1 MKKRVIVFIAI
12 LIVLLGISNVRAEA
26 NFILSTEQT
35 SQETCPT
42 VFTVYQFTVTN
53 NGNEVDTY
61 TVSKS
66 GSAANWVIVSPPGF
80 VLEPGSSES
89 LYVYVTPS
97 KSARSGDYIL
107 DISVTG
113 DKAGSKTSSVNL
125 KVGECH
131 AVLVNQIDSFQE
143 ICTGES
149 TSYTFAVQNTGQWTE
164 NVRLSLAG
172 SAAQWSSLSEEF
184 LRLEPEE
191 SKSVTLF
198 ADPVAN
204 EVGDFDITVTVRSLE
219 SNALTSEEFD
229 LKING
234 CYGVELSAD
243 ENFASFCEN
252 SEVTVPLVIK
262 NPGTASNSYNL
273 EISGADW
280 ISLEQTQV
288 TLDAGQ
294 QRTIDAVLFPGF
306 NVQGKFPITITA
318 DTQFG
323 DKSDDIILTANVMKC
338 HDISVS
344 VSEEDDIICPRTSK
358 IYSADIMNTGTKT
371 ERFSLSLSAP
381 TWVKLSEESVVLD
394 ASETATIDIIAE
406 PEATVPPGRYGVT
419 LESNSL
425 EPSAV
430 KDKDSMFIEIAT
442 KDSCFGVRTTA
453 EKEFIKVAYGE
464 GTLVPIVIE
473 NLGSETEV
481 FELDVSG
488 SGAAFTQLNPSS
500 ITITGN
506 SAETIYLYVAVP
518 EKTEKETYSVTVA
531 ARDESGVVSSSSN
544 VFITVT
550 DEAEVIP
557 IPELEDDVSGPFDGI
572 IASLSGLSDRITGL
586 FAADLPDESIDEP
599 DTTEPSSAEPEGTPE
614 QPEEETPEE
623 SEAEEP
629 AESTE
634 PEVSEEDTETE
645 VELTTMD
652 FDQLKSK
659 INEYRYRVGAII
671 LIIILIGA
679 YLILGK
685 PAKGAKNQRFSEPK
699 GKKKKKGIV
708 QRFSDWLDEDV
719 EEIEIIDE
727 PKKAETKKESV
738 SIFGKFKGWLEEDD
752 IEKMIEEES
761 KPSKK
766 AIPAKKSE
774 KSIFQRFSA
783 WLEEDE
789 APTTKQSLAEPKGA
803 KNEPKKVLIS
813 KSVSKPKETPKSAKT
828 GGFWDKFVAWLEE
841 DEEEIAERNAKEKK
855 KIEKKTKKEIKKPKK
870 GKTKKQ
876 NPKEKPKKK
885 EGSGWN
891 KFKSWLEE
899 E

>member
-12 LIVLLGISNVRAEA
+12 LVVLLGISSNVRAESD
-26 NFILSTEQT
+26 FILSAEQT

-53 NGNEVDTY
+53 NGNEIDTY

-80 VLEPGSSES
+80 VLEPGNSET
-89 LYVYVTPS
+89 LFVYVTPS
-97 KSARSGDYIL
+97 KNARSGDYIL

-113 DKAGSKTSSVNL
+113 DKAGTKTSSVNL

-131 AVLVNQIDSFQE
+131 AVKINPIDSFQE

-204 EVGDFDITVTVRSLE
+204 EVGDFDVTVTVRSLE
-219 SNALTSEEFD
+219 SNALISEEFE

-234 CYGVELSAD
+234 CYGVELFAD

-273 EISGADW
+273 DISGADW
-280 ISLEQTQV
+280 VSLEQTQI

-294 QRTIDAVLFPGF
+294 QRTVDAVLFPGF
-306 NVQGKFPITITA
+306 NVQGKFPITVTA

-344 VSEEDDIICPRTSK
+344 ISEEDDVICPRTSK
-358 IYSADIMNTGTKT
+358 TYSADIMNTGTKT

-381 TWVKLSEESVVLD
+381 TWVKLSENSVVLD
-394 ASETATIDIIAE
+394 ASETATIDIIVE

-419 LESNSL
+419 LESTSL

-464 GTLVPIVIE
+464 GTLVPIVVE
-473 NLGSETEV
+473 NQGSETEV

-488 SGAAFTQLNPSS
+488 SGAVFSQLNPSS

-518 EKTEKETYSVTVA
+518 EKTEKDTYSVTVS

-544 VFITVT
+544 IFITVT
-550 DEAEVIP
+550 DEPEVIP
-557 IPELEDDVSGPFDGI
+557 IPELEEDVAGPFDGI
-572 IASLSGLSDRITGL
+572 KASLSGLSGRITGL
-586 FAADLPDESIDEP
+586 FAADIETEEP
-599 DTTEPSSAEPEGTPE
+599 AEPEETPE
-614 QPEEETPEE
+614 EPEEETPEE
-623 SEAEEP
+623 GEEQP
-629 AESTE
+629 
-634 PEVSEEDTETE
+634 ETE
-645 VELTTMD
+645 IALPTID
-652 FDQLKSK
+652 FDSIKDK
-659 INEYRYRVGAII
+659 VIEYRYRIGAIV
-671 LIIILIGA
+671 LVLVLIGV
-679 YLILGK
+679 YTIFGK
-685 PAKGAKNQRFSEPK
+685 QGK
-699 GKKKKKGIV
+699 GKKKKKSEKGIFKK
-708 QRFSDWLDEDV
+708 FSNWLEEDNI

-727 PKKAETKKESV
+727 PKAKPAKKEESKGFF
-738 SIFGKFKGWLEEDD
+738 SKFKGWLEEDD
-752 IEKMIEEES
+752 IEKMIEEEEI
-761 KPSKK
+761 KPTKLAAK
-766 AIPAKKSE
+766 PAKKAE
-774 KSIFQRFSA
+774 KSIFQKFSA
-783 WLEEDE
+783 WLDEDDT
-789 APTTKQSLAEPKGA
+789 PTTKQSLAEPKGV
-803 KNEPKKVLIS
+803 KKEPKKVLIA
-813 KSVSKPKETPKSAKT
+813 KSIPKSTPKEQPVKN
-828 GGFWDKFVAWLEE
+828 GGFWDKFVNWLEE
-841 DEEEIAERNAKEKK
+841 DEEEIAERKAKEKK
-855 KIEKKTKKEIKKPKK
+855 KVEKKTKKEIKKPKK
-870 GKTKKQ
+870 PK
-876 NPKEKPKKK
+876 KEKPKKK

-891 KFKSWLEE
+891 KFKNWLEDE
-899 E
+899 